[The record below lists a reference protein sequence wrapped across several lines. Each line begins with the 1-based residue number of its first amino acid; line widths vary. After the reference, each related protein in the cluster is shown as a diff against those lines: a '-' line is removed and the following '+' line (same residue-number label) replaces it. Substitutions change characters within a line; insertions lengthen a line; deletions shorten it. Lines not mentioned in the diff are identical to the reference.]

1 MNETNLAKDDIKYV
15 LPHQANE
22 RIVQIIAR
30 KLKIPMDKFYL
41 NMLHYG
47 NTSAASI
54 PIALNEMFEKNMLSE
69 GDKLLVTGFG
79 GGLTWCS
86 MIIEI

>member
-1 MNETNLAKDDIKYV
+1 
-15 LPHQANE
+15 
-22 RIVQIIAR
+22 
-30 KLKIPMDKFYL
+30 MDKFYL

-54 PIALNEMFEKNMLSE
+54 PIALNEMFNKNMLSE